1 MRNMPIGEMLKEYGY
16 ITDDQIKQ
24 ALAIQKQ
31 DRSKKLGQILV
42 ELGYITEKE
51 VLDALG
57 KRMGLQIIR
66 LDNFK
71 IDTSAVAR
79 IPKQLAVKYNMI
91 AIAEDQGKLT
101 VAMSD
106 PLNFYA
112 VEDVRQTTGM
122 TLEVYLAET
131 QNITKAIDL
140 YYAEVSAKSAA
151 AQANVSVDIP
161 TTQAVQ
167 ELEDAD
173 AGDDVPIVK
182 FLNSLLVHG
191 YTTHASDIHIE
202 PFETQTVVR
211 LRTDGMLVDYVTL
224 AASVNKQ
231 LIARIKIMSGLDIAE
246 RRVPQD
252 GHFRQIIDGYDMN
265 VRVSTLPTVY
275 GEKAVLRYLATN
287 TKLDNMGSYGMN
299 EENYQKMQ
307 TILRNPNG
315 IIYITGPTGS
325 GKTTTLYM
333 ILDTLAQKPINV
345 STVEDP
351 VERTLPRINQTQ
363 VNVLAGMTF
372 AAGLRALLRQDP
384 DVIMVGETRD
394 GETAEISVRA
404 AITGHL
410 VCSTLHTNDALSS
423 IVRLEDMGVEPYLV
437 ANSVVGIVAQ
447 RLMRKVCPNCKEEYV
462 PDSVECD
469 AMGAHPAKVVRGKG
483 CHMCNNTGYKG
494 RIAIHEI
501 VVVDK
506 KMRRMIADKVP
517 MDDITAYAVNVQGMT
532 TLKNSALQLVEEGVT
547 TVEEMLKICQTEVQG
562 GMRINNRE
570 RHFCQEEKEDR

>member
-16 ITDDQIKQ
+16 VTDEQIRE

-31 DRSKKLGQILV
+31 DRTKKLGQILV

-57 KRMGLQIIR
+57 KRMGLQIIK

-71 IDTSAVAR
+71 VDTNAVAR
-79 IPKQLAVKYNMI
+79 IPKQLASKYNMI
-91 AIAEDQGKLT
+91 AIAEDESKLT

-122 TLEVYLAET
+122 TLEVYLCESS
-131 QNITKAIDL
+131 NIVAAIDR
-140 YYAEVSAKSAA
+140 YYAEISTKTAA
-151 AQANVSVDIP
+151 QQANVGVDLP
-161 TTQAVQ
+161 TNQAVQ
-167 ELEDAD
+167 ELEEAD
-173 AGDDVPIVK
+173 VGDDVPIVK

-202 PFETQTVVR
+202 PFEKETVVR
-211 LRTDGMLVDYVTL
+211 LRTDGMLVQYVTL
-224 AASVNKQ
+224 AAAINKQ

-246 RRVPQD
+246 RRIPQD
-252 GHFRQIIDGYDMN
+252 GHFRQIIEGYDMN

-287 TKLDNMGSYGMN
+287 NKLDRTESYGMN
-299 EENYQKMQ
+299 QENYQKMQ

-351 VERTLPRINQTQ
+351 VERTLPHINQTQ

-372 AAGLRALLRQDP
+372 AAGLRSLLRQDP

-447 RLMRKVCPNCKEEYV
+447 RLMRKVCPNCKEEYE
-462 PDSVECD
+462 PDNVECE
-469 AMGAHPAKVVRGKG
+469 AMGAHPATVARGKG
-483 CHMCNNTGYKG
+483 CHQCNGTGYKG

-501 VVVDK
+501 VVIDK
-506 KMRRMIADKVP
+506 TLRRMIADKAD
-517 MDDITAYAVNVQGMT
+517 MDDMIRYAVEEQHMS
-532 TLKNSALQLVEEGVT
+532 TLKASALKLVEEKIT
-547 TVEEMLKICQTEVQG
+547 TVEEMLKVVQTSE
-562 GMRINNRE
+562 
-570 RHFCQEEKEDR
+570 

>member
-307 TILRNPNG
+307 TILKNPNG

-547 TVEEMLKICQTEVQG
+547 TVEEMLKICQTAE
-562 GMRINNRE
+562 
-570 RHFCQEEKEDR
+570 

>member
-16 ITDDQIKQ
+16 VTDDQIRE

-31 DRSKKLGQILV
+31 DRTKKLGQILV
-42 ELGYITEKE
+42 EQGYISEKE

-57 KRMGLQIIR
+57 KRMGLQIIK

-71 IDTSAVAR
+71 VDTNAVAR
-79 IPKQLAVKYNMI
+79 IPKQLATKYNMI
-91 AIAEDQGKLT
+91 AIAEDECKLT

-122 TLEVYLAET
+122 TLEVYLCESN
-131 QNITKAIDL
+131 NIIAAIDR
-140 YYAEVSAKSAA
+140 YYAEITTKQAA
-151 AQANVSVDIP
+151 TAANVSVDIP
-161 TTQAVQ
+161 TTQAVA

-173 AGDDVPIVK
+173 VGDDVPIVK

-202 PFETQTVVR
+202 PFEKETVVR
-211 LRTDGMLVDYVTL
+211 LRTDGMLVQYVTL
-224 AASVNKQ
+224 AATVNKQ

-252 GHFRQIIDGYDMN
+252 GHFRQIIEGYDMN

-287 TKLDNMGSYGMN
+287 NKLDRTESYGMN
-299 EENYQKMQ
+299 QENYAKMQ

-351 VERTLPRINQTQ
+351 VERTLPHINQTQ

-372 AAGLRALLRQDP
+372 AAGLRSLLRQDP

-410 VCSTLHTNDALSS
+410 VCSTLHTNDAISS

-447 RLMRKVCPNCKEEYV
+447 RLMRKVCPNCVEEYE
-462 PDSVECD
+462 PDCVECE

-483 CHMCNNTGYKG
+483 CHQCNGTGYKG

-501 VVVDK
+501 VVIDK
-506 KMRRMIADKVP
+506 KLRCMIADKA
-517 MDDITAYAVNVQGMT
+517 DIDEMVKYAVEEQGMS
-532 TLKNSALQLVEEGVT
+532 TLKASALKLVEEKIT
-547 TVEEMLKICQTEVQG
+547 TVEEMLKICQTAE
-562 GMRINNRE
+562 
-570 RHFCQEEKEDR
+570 

>member
-287 TKLDNMGSYGMN
+287 TKLDNMESYGMN
-299 EENYQKMQ
+299 EENYKKMQ

-517 MDDITAYAVNVQGMT
+517 MDDITAYAVNEQGMT

-547 TVEEMLKICQTEVQG
+547 TVEEMLKICQTAE
-562 GMRINNRE
+562 
-570 RHFCQEEKEDR
+570 

>member
-299 EENYQKMQ
+299 DENYKKMQ

-447 RLMRKVCPNCKEEYV
+447 RLMRKV
-462 PDSVECD
+462 
-469 AMGAHPAKVVRGKG
+469 
-483 CHMCNNTGYKG
+483 
-494 RIAIHEI
+494 
-501 VVVDK
+501 
-506 KMRRMIADKVP
+506 
-517 MDDITAYAVNVQGMT
+517 
-532 TLKNSALQLVEEGVT
+532 
-547 TVEEMLKICQTEVQG
+547 
-562 GMRINNRE
+562 
-570 RHFCQEEKEDR
+570 

>member
-16 ITDDQIKQ
+16 ITEEQIKQ

-31 DRSKKLGQILV
+31 DRSKKMGQILI

-57 KRMGLQIIR
+57 KRMGLQIIQ

-71 IDTSAVAR
+71 IDTAAVAR
-79 IPKQLAVKYNMI
+79 IPKPLAVKYSMI
-91 AIAEDQGKLT
+91 AIAEDGDKLT

-122 TLEVYLAET
+122 TLEVYLAES
-131 QNITKAIDL
+131 QNITKAINL
-140 YYAEVSAKSAA
+140 YYSEVSAKSAA
-151 AQANVSVDIP
+151 AQATIATDIP
-161 TTQAVQ
+161 EGPSVQ
-167 ELEDAD
+167 ELEEAD
-173 AGDDVPIVK
+173 AGDDAPIVK

-191 YTTHASDIHIE
+191 YTTHVSDIHIE
-202 PFETQTVVR
+202 PFEKTTQVR
-211 LRTDGMLVDYVTL
+211 LRSDGMLVDYLTL
-224 AASVNKQ
+224 SNTINKQ
-231 LIARIKIMSGLDIAE
+231 LVARIKIMSGLDIAE

-252 GHFRQIIDGYDMN
+252 GHFRQKIDGYDIN
-265 VRVSTLPTVY
+265 IRVSTLPTVY

-287 TKLDNMGSYGMN
+287 NKLDHVESYGMN
-299 EENYQKMQ
+299 AENYAKMNQ
-307 TILRNPNG
+307 ILRNPNG

-351 VERTLPRINQTQ
+351 VERNLPRINQTQ

-372 AAGLRALLRQDP
+372 SAGLRALLRQDP

-394 GETAEISVRA
+394 SETAEISVRA

-447 RLMRKVCPNCKEEYV
+447 RLMRKVCPYCKEEYT
-462 PDSVECD
+462 PDPVECE
-469 AMGAHPAKVVRGKG
+469 AIGAHVETAVRGKG
-483 CHMCNNTGYKG
+483 CHHCNNTGYKG

-501 VVVDK
+501 VIVDK
-506 KMRRMIADKVP
+506 KMRRMIADKVS
-517 MDDITAYAVNVQGMT
+517 MDDITDYAINEQGMK
-532 TLKNSALQLVEEGVT
+532 TLKMGALELVQQKVT
-547 TVEEMLKICQTEVQG
+547 TIEEMMKICQTAE
-562 GMRINNRE
+562 
-570 RHFCQEEKEDR
+570 

>member
-57 KRMGLQIIR
+57 KRMGLQIIK

-71 IDTSAVAR
+71 IDTAAVAR

-202 PFETQTVVR
+202 PFEKQTVVR

-287 TKLDNMGSYGMN
+287 TKLDHMDSYGMN
-299 EENYQKMQ
+299 EENYKKMQ

-462 PDSVECD
+462 PDSVECE

-494 RIAIHEI
+494 RISIHEI
-501 VVVDK
+501 VVIDK
-506 KMRRMIADKVP
+506 KLRRMIADKAP
-517 MDDITAYAVNVQGMT
+517 MDDITAYAVNEQGMS
-532 TLKNSALQLVEEGVT
+532 TLKQSALQLVEEGVT
-547 TVEEMLKICQTEVQG
+547 TVEEMLKICQTAE
-562 GMRINNRE
+562 
-570 RHFCQEEKEDR
+570 

>member
-16 ITDDQIKQ
+16 VTDEQIKQ

-31 DRSKKLGQILV
+31 DRSKKMGQILV
-42 ELGYITEKE
+42 ELGYVTEKE

-57 KRMGLQIIR
+57 KRMGLQIIK

-71 IDTSAVAR
+71 IDTAAVAR
-79 IPKQLAVKYNMI
+79 IPKQLASKYNMI
-91 AIAEDQGKLT
+91 AIAEDAGKLT

-131 QNITKAIDL
+131 ASIQKAISL
-140 YYAEVSAKSAA
+140 HYSEVSAKNAA
-151 AQANVSVDIP
+151 AQANISVDLP
-161 TTQAVQ
+161 TGPSVQ
-167 ELEDAD
+167 ELEEAD
-173 AGDDVPIVK
+173 VGDDVPIVK
-182 FLNSLLVHG
+182 FINSLLVHG
-191 YTTHASDIHIE
+191 YTTHVSDIHIE
-202 PFETQTVVR
+202 PFETETRVR
-211 LRTDGMLVDYVTL
+211 LRSDGMLVDYLTL
-224 AASVNKQ
+224 SNTINKQ

-252 GHFRQIIDGYDMN
+252 GHIRQMIDGYDMN
-265 VRVSTLPTVY
+265 LRVSTLPTVH

-287 TKLDNMGSYGMN
+287 NKLDLVESYGMN
-299 EENYQKMQ
+299 EENYKKMN

-351 VERTLPRINQTQ
+351 VERNLPKINQTQ

-372 AAGLRALLRQDP
+372 SAGLRALLRQDP

-447 RLMRKVCPNCKEEYV
+447 RLMRKVCPNCREEYV
-462 PDSVECD
+462 PDALECEGIGVQLHS
-469 AMGAHPAKVVRGKG
+469 AVRGKG
-483 CHMCNNTGYKG
+483 CHQCNNTGYKG

-501 VVVDK
+501 VIVDK
-506 KMRRMIADKVP
+506 KMKRMIADRVP
-517 MDDITAYAVNVQGMT
+517 MDDISEYAIKEQGMK
-532 TLKNSALQLVEEGVT
+532 TLKMSALQLVEDKVT
-547 TVEEMLKICQTEVQG
+547 TIEEMLKICQTAE
-562 GMRINNRE
+562 
-570 RHFCQEEKEDR
+570 

>member
-16 ITDDQIKQ
+16 VTDEQIKQ

-31 DRSKKLGQILV
+31 DRSKKMGQILV

-57 KRMGLQIIR
+57 KRMGLQIIK

-71 IDTSAVAR
+71 IDTTAVAR

-91 AIAEDQGKLT
+91 AIAEDEGKLT

-131 QNITKAIDL
+131 SSITRAINQ
-140 YYAEVSAKSAA
+140 YYSEVTAKNAA
-151 AQANVSVDIP
+151 AQANISVDLP
-161 TTQAVQ
+161 AGPNVQ
-167 ELEDAD
+167 ELEEAD

-202 PFETQTVVR
+202 PFEKNTIVR
-211 LRTDGMLVDYVTL
+211 LRSDGMLVDYLTL
-224 AASVNKQ
+224 ANTINKQ
-231 LIARIKIMSGLDIAE
+231 LVARIKIMSGLDIAE

-252 GHFRQIIDGYDMN
+252 GHFRQMIDGYDIN
-265 VRVSTLPTVY
+265 VRVSTLPTVF

-287 TKLDNMGSYGMN
+287 NKLDNVQSFGMN
-299 EENYQKMQ
+299 QENFEKMNR
-307 TILRNPNG
+307 ILRNPNG

-333 ILDTLAQKPINV
+333 ILDSLAQKPINI

-372 AAGLRALLRQDP
+372 GAGLRALLRQDP

-394 GETAEISVRA
+394 SETADISVRA

-423 IVRLEDMGVEPYLV
+423 IVRLEDMGIEPYLV

-447 RLMRKVCPNCKEEYV
+447 RLMRKVCPNCREEYA
-462 PDSVECD
+462 PDPIECE
-469 AMGAHPAKVVRGKG
+469 AMGAHPATVVRGKG

-494 RIAIHEI
+494 RISIHEI
-501 VVVDK
+501 VVIDK
-506 KMRRMIADKVP
+506 KIKRMIADKVP
-517 MDDITAYAVNVQGMT
+517 MDDITEYAIKEQGMK
-532 TLKNSALQLVEEGVT
+532 TLKMSAYELVEQKIT
-547 TVEEMLKICQTEVQG
+547 TVEEMLKICQTA
-562 GMRINNRE
+562 
-570 RHFCQEEKEDR
+570 D

>member
-16 ITDDQIKQ
+16 VTDEQIKQ

-31 DRSKKLGQILV
+31 DRSKKMGQILV

-57 KRMGLQIIR
+57 KRMGLQIIK

-91 AIAEDQGKLT
+91 AIAEDEGKLT

-131 QNITKAIDL
+131 SSITRAINQYYSEVTAKTAASQVNVDL
-140 YYAEVSAKSAA
+140 PAGPS
-151 AQANVSVDIP
+151 
-161 TTQAVQ
+161 VQ
-167 ELEDAD
+167 ELEEAD

-202 PFETQTVVR
+202 PFEKNTVVR
-211 LRTDGMLVDYVTL
+211 LRSDGMLVDYLTL
-224 AASVNKQ
+224 ANTINKQ
-231 LIARIKIMSGLDIAE
+231 LVARIKIMSGLDIAE

-252 GHFRQIIDGYDMN
+252 GHFRQMIDGYDIN

-287 TKLDNMGSYGMN
+287 NKLDNVQSFGMN
-299 EENYQKMQ
+299 QENYDKMNR
-307 TILRNPNG
+307 ILRNPNG

-333 ILDTLAQKPINV
+333 ILDSLAQKPINI

-372 AAGLRALLRQDP
+372 GAGLRALLRQDP

-394 GETAEISVRA
+394 AETADISVRA

-423 IVRLEDMGVEPYLV
+423 IVRLEDMGIEPYLV

-447 RLMRKVCPNCKEEYV
+447 RLMRKVCPNCREEYA
-462 PDSVECD
+462 PDPIECE
-469 AMGAHPAKVVRGKG
+469 AMGAHPATVVRGKG

-494 RIAIHEI
+494 RISIHEI
-501 VVVDK
+501 VVIDK
-506 KMRRMIADKVP
+506 KIKRMIADKVP
-517 MDDITAYAVNVQGMT
+517 MDDITEYAINEQGMK
-532 TLKNSALQLVEEGVT
+532 TLKMSAYELVEQKVT
-547 TVEEMLKICQTEVQG
+547 TVEEMLKICQTA
-562 GMRINNRE
+562 
-570 RHFCQEEKEDR
+570 D

>member
-517 MDDITAYAVNVQGMT
+517 MDDITSYAINEQGMT

-547 TVEEMLKICQTEVQG
+547 TVEEMLKICQTAE
-562 GMRINNRE
+562 
-570 RHFCQEEKEDR
+570 

>member
-24 ALAIQKQ
+24 ALALQKQ
-31 DRSKKLGQILV
+31 DRSKKTGQILV
-42 ELGYITEKE
+42 DLGYISEKE

-57 KRMGLQIIR
+57 KRMGLQIIK
-66 LDNFK
+66 LDSFK
-71 IDTSAVAR
+71 IDTAAVAR

-91 AIAEDQGKLT
+91 AIAEDEGKLT

-122 TLEVYLAET
+122 TLEVYLAES
-131 QNITKAIDL
+131 QSIEKAINL
-140 YYAEVSAKSAA
+140 YYSEVSAKSAA
-151 AQANVSVDIP
+151 EQANISVDLP
-161 TTQAVQ
+161 GGPNVQ
-167 ELEDAD
+167 ELEEAD

-202 PFETQTVVR
+202 PFEKNTFVR
-211 LRTDGMLVDYVTL
+211 LRTDGMLVDYLTL
-224 AASVNKQ
+224 ANTINKQ

-252 GHFRQIIDGYDMN
+252 GHFRQMIDGYDIN
-265 VRVSTLPTVY
+265 VRVSTLPTVH

-287 TKLDNMGSYGMN
+287 NKLDNMSSFGMN
-299 EENYQKMQ
+299 AENFQKMN

-315 IIYITGPTGS
+315 IIYVTGPTGS

-333 ILDTLAQKPINV
+333 ILDSLSQKPINI

-351 VERTLPRINQTQ
+351 VERNLPRINQTQ

-372 AAGLRALLRQDP
+372 GAGLRALLRQDP

-447 RLMRKVCPNCKEEYV
+447 RLMRKVCPNCREEYV
-462 PDSVECD
+462 PDSVECE
-469 AMGAHPAKVVRGKG
+469 AIGGHPASVVRGKG

-501 VVVDK
+501 VIIDK

-517 MDDITAYAVNVQGMT
+517 MDDITNYAITEQGMK
-532 TLKNSALQLVEEGVT
+532 TLKMSAYELVEQKVT
-547 TVEEMLKICQTEVQG
+547 SVEEMLKICQTAE
-562 GMRINNRE
+562 
-570 RHFCQEEKEDR
+570 

>member
-1 MRNMPIGEMLKEYGY
+1 MRNIPICEMLKEYGY

-517 MDDITAYAVNVQGMT
+517 MDDIAAYAVNVQGMT

-547 TVEEMLKICQTEVQG
+547 TVEEMLKICQTAE
-562 GMRINNRE
+562 
-570 RHFCQEEKEDR
+570 

>member
-483 CHMCNNTGYKG
+483 WHMCNNTGYKG

-517 MDDITAYAVNVQGMT
+517 MDDIAAYAVNVQGMT

-547 TVEEMLKICQTEVQG
+547 TVEEMLKICQTAE
-562 GMRINNRE
+562 
-570 RHFCQEEKEDR
+570 

>member
-16 ITDDQIKQ
+16 VTDEQIKQ

-31 DRSKKLGQILV
+31 DRSKKMGQILV

-57 KRMGLQIIR
+57 KRMGLQIIK

-71 IDTSAVAR
+71 IDTTAVAR

-91 AIAEDQGKLT
+91 AIAEDEGKLT

-131 QNITKAIDL
+131 SSITRAINQ
-140 YYAEVSAKSAA
+140 YYSEVTAKTAA
-151 AQANVSVDIP
+151 AQANISVDLP
-161 TTQAVQ
+161 AGPNVQ
-167 ELEDAD
+167 ELEEAD

-202 PFETQTVVR
+202 PFEKNTIVR
-211 LRTDGMLVDYVTL
+211 LRSDGMLVDYLTL
-224 AASVNKQ
+224 ANTINKQ
-231 LIARIKIMSGLDIAE
+231 LVARIKIMSGLDIAE

-252 GHFRQIIDGYDMN
+252 GHFRQMIDGYDIN
-265 VRVSTLPTVY
+265 VRVSTLPTVF

-287 TKLDNMGSYGMN
+287 NKLDNVQSFGMN
-299 EENYQKMQ
+299 QENFEKMNR
-307 TILRNPNG
+307 ILRNPNG

-333 ILDTLAQKPINV
+333 ILDSLAQKPINI

-372 AAGLRALLRQDP
+372 GAGLRALLRQDP

-394 GETAEISVRA
+394 SETADISVRA

-423 IVRLEDMGVEPYLV
+423 IVRLEDMGIEPYLV

-447 RLMRKVCPNCKEEYV
+447 RLMRKVCPNCREEYA
-462 PDSVECD
+462 PDPIECE
-469 AMGAHPAKVVRGKG
+469 AMGAHPATVVRGKG

-494 RIAIHEI
+494 RISIHEI
-501 VVVDK
+501 VVIDK
-506 KMRRMIADKVP
+506 KIKRMIADKVP
-517 MDDITAYAVNVQGMT
+517 MDDITEYAIKEQGMK
-532 TLKNSALQLVEEGVT
+532 TLKMSAYELVEQKIT
-547 TVEEMLKICQTEVQG
+547 TVEEMLKICQTA
-562 GMRINNRE
+562 
-570 RHFCQEEKEDR
+570 D

>member
-57 KRMGLQIIR
+57 KRMGLQIIK

-191 YTTHASDIHIE
+191 YTTRASDIHIE
-202 PFETQTVVR
+202 PFEKQTIVR

-287 TKLDNMGSYGMN
+287 TKLDNMESYGMN
-299 EENYQKMQ
+299 EENYKKMQ

-447 RLMRKVCPNCKEEYV
+447 RLMRKVCLNCKEEYV

-517 MDDITAYAVNVQGMT
+517 MDDITSYAVNEQGMT
-532 TLKNSALQLVEEGVT
+532 TLKSAALKLVEQGVT
-547 TVEEMLKICQTEVQG
+547 SVEEMLKICQTAE
-562 GMRINNRE
+562 
-570 RHFCQEEKEDR
+570 

>member
-469 AMGAHPAKVVRGKG
+469 AMGAHPAKVVRV
-483 CHMCNNTGYKG
+483 T
-494 RIAIHEI
+494 IPAIKD
-501 VVVDK
+501 VLPFMK
-506 KMRRMIADKVP
+506 SLLLTRK
-517 MDDITAYAVNVQGMT
+517 
-532 TLKNSALQLVEEGVT
+532 
-547 TVEEMLKICQTEVQG
+547 
-562 GMRINNRE
+562 
-570 RHFCQEEKEDR
+570 

>member
-547 TVEEMLKICQTEVQG
+547 TVEEMLKICQTAE
-562 GMRINNRE
+562 
-570 RHFCQEEKEDR
+570 

>member
-287 TKLDNMGSYGMN
+287 TKLDNMASYGMN

-547 TVEEMLKICQTEVQG
+547 TVEEMLKICQTAE
-562 GMRINNRE
+562 
-570 RHFCQEEKEDR
+570 

>member
-173 AGDDVPIVK
+173 VGDDVPIVK

-547 TVEEMLKICQTEVQG
+547 TVEEMLKICQTAE
-562 GMRINNRE
+562 
-570 RHFCQEEKEDR
+570 

>member
-16 ITDDQIKQ
+16 VTDEQIRE

-42 ELGYITEKE
+42 EQGYITEKE

-57 KRMGLQIIR
+57 KRMGLQIIK

-71 IDTSAVAR
+71 VDTNAVAR
-79 IPKQLAVKYNMI
+79 IPKQLASKYNMI
-91 AIAEDQGKLT
+91 AIAEDENKLT
-101 VAMSD
+101 VCMSD

-122 TLEVYLAET
+122 TLEVYLCESS
-131 QNITKAIDL
+131 NIVAAIDR
-140 YYAEVSAKSAA
+140 YYAEISTKTAA
-151 AQANVSVDIP
+151 QQANVGVDLP
-161 TTQAVQ
+161 TNAAVQ
-167 ELEDAD
+167 ELEEAD
-173 AGDDVPIVK
+173 VGDDVPIVK

-202 PFETQTVVR
+202 PFEKETIVR
-211 LRTDGMLVDYVTL
+211 LRTDGMLVQYVTL
-224 AASVNKQ
+224 AAAINKQ

-252 GHFRQIIDGYDMN
+252 GHFRQIIEGYDMN

-287 TKLDNMGSYGMN
+287 NKLDRTESYGMN
-299 EENYQKMQ
+299 QENYAKMQ

-351 VERTLPRINQTQ
+351 VERTLPHINQTQ

-372 AAGLRALLRQDP
+372 AAGLRSLLRQDP

-447 RLMRKVCPNCKEEYV
+447 RLMRKVCPNCVEEYE
-462 PDSVECD
+462 PDNVECE
-469 AMGAHPAKVVRGKG
+469 AMGAHPKTVVRGKG
-483 CHMCNNTGYKG
+483 CHQCNNTGYKG

-501 VVVDK
+501 VVIDK
-506 KMRRMIADKVP
+506 TLRRMIADKAD
-517 MDDITAYAVNVQGMT
+517 MDDMIKYAVEEQHMS
-532 TLKNSALQLVEEGVT
+532 TLKASALKLVEEKIT
-547 TVEEMLKICQTEVQG
+547 TVEEMMKVVQTAE
-562 GMRINNRE
+562 
-570 RHFCQEEKEDR
+570 

>member
-42 ELGYITEKE
+42 ELGYISEKE

-57 KRMGLQIIR
+57 KRMGLQIIK

-91 AIAEDQGKLT
+91 AIAEDEGKLT

-131 QNITKAIDL
+131 SNITKAIDL

-167 ELEDAD
+167 QLEDAD

-191 YTTHASDIHIE
+191 FTTHASDIHIE
-202 PFETQTVVR
+202 PFEKQTVVR

-224 AASVNKQ
+224 ASTINKQ

-287 TKLDNMGSYGMN
+287 NKLDRTESYGMN
-299 EENYQKMQ
+299 QENYQKMQ

-447 RLMRKVCPNCKEEYV
+447 RLMRKVCNNCKEEYT
-462 PDSVECD
+462 PDALECES
-469 AMGAHPAKVVRGKG
+469 MGAHPATVVRGKG

-506 KMRRMIADKVP
+506 KMRRMIADQVP
-517 MDDITAYAVNVQGMT
+517 MDDIAAYAINEQGMK
-532 TLKNSALQLVEEGVT
+532 TLKQSAYQLVEEKIT
-547 TVEEMLKICQTEVQG
+547 TVEEMLKICQTAE
-562 GMRINNRE
+562 
-570 RHFCQEEKEDR
+570 

>member
-517 MDDITAYAVNVQGMT
+517 MDDIAAYAVNVQGMT

-547 TVEEMLKICQTEVQG
+547 TVEEMLKICQTAE
-562 GMRINNRE
+562 
-570 RHFCQEEKEDR
+570 

>member
-173 AGDDVPIVK
+173 VGDV
-182 FLNSLLVHG
+182 
-191 YTTHASDIHIE
+191 
-202 PFETQTVVR
+202 
-211 LRTDGMLVDYVTL
+211 
-224 AASVNKQ
+224 SV
-231 LIARIKIMSGLDIAE
+231 
-246 RRVPQD
+246 
-252 GHFRQIIDGYDMN
+252 
-265 VRVSTLPTVY
+265 
-275 GEKAVLRYLATN
+275 
-287 TKLDNMGSYGMN
+287 
-299 EENYQKMQ
+299 
-307 TILRNPNG
+307 
-315 IIYITGPTGS
+315 
-325 GKTTTLYM
+325 
-333 ILDTLAQKPINV
+333 
-345 STVEDP
+345 
-351 VERTLPRINQTQ
+351 
-363 VNVLAGMTF
+363 
-372 AAGLRALLRQDP
+372 
-384 DVIMVGETRD
+384 
-394 GETAEISVRA
+394 
-404 AITGHL
+404 
-410 VCSTLHTNDALSS
+410 
-423 IVRLEDMGVEPYLV
+423 
-437 ANSVVGIVAQ
+437 
-447 RLMRKVCPNCKEEYV
+447 
-462 PDSVECD
+462 
-469 AMGAHPAKVVRGKG
+469 
-483 CHMCNNTGYKG
+483 
-494 RIAIHEI
+494 
-501 VVVDK
+501 
-506 KMRRMIADKVP
+506 
-517 MDDITAYAVNVQGMT
+517 
-532 TLKNSALQLVEEGVT
+532 
-547 TVEEMLKICQTEVQG
+547 
-562 GMRINNRE
+562 
-570 RHFCQEEKEDR
+570 

>member
-16 ITDDQIKQ
+16 VTDEQIKQ

-31 DRSKKLGQILV
+31 DRSKKMGQILV
-42 ELGYITEKE
+42 ELGYVTEKE

-57 KRMGLQIIR
+57 KRMGLQIIK

-79 IPKQLAVKYNMI
+79 IPKQLASKYNMI
-91 AIAEDQGKLT
+91 AIAEDTGKLT

-131 QNITKAIDL
+131 ASIQKAINL
-140 YYAEVSAKSAA
+140 YYSEVSAKNAA
-151 AQANVSVDIP
+151 AQANISVDIP
-161 TTQAVQ
+161 SGPSVQ
-167 ELEDAD
+167 ELEEAD

-182 FLNSLLVHG
+182 FINSLLVHG
-191 YTTHASDIHIE
+191 YTTHVSDIHIE
-202 PFETQTVVR
+202 PFETETRVR
-211 LRTDGMLVDYVTL
+211 LRSDGMLVDYLTL
-224 AASVNKQ
+224 SNTINKQ

-252 GHFRQIIDGYDMN
+252 GHIRQMIDGYDMN
-265 VRVSTLPTVY
+265 LRVSTLPTVH

-287 TKLDNMGSYGMN
+287 NKLDLVESYGMN
-299 EENYQKMQ
+299 EENYKKMN

-351 VERTLPRINQTQ
+351 VERNLPKINQTQ

-372 AAGLRALLRQDP
+372 SAGLRALLRQDP

-447 RLMRKVCPNCKEEYV
+447 RLMRKVCPNCCEEYV
-462 PDSVECD
+462 PDPLECE
-469 AMGAHPAKVVRGKG
+469 AIGTTLTSAVRGKG
-483 CHMCNNTGYKG
+483 CHQCNNTGYKG

-501 VVVDK
+501 VIVDK
-506 KMRRMIADKVP
+506 KMKRMIADRVP
-517 MDDITAYAVNVQGMT
+517 MDDITEYAVKEQGMK
-532 TLKNSALQLVEEGVT
+532 TLKVSALKLVEDKVT
-547 TVEEMLKICQTEVQG
+547 TIEEMLKICQTAE
-562 GMRINNRE
+562 
-570 RHFCQEEKEDR
+570 

>member
-16 ITDDQIKQ
+16 VTDEQIKQ

-31 DRSKKLGQILV
+31 DRSKKMGQILI
-42 ELGYITEKE
+42 ELGCITEKE

-57 KRMGLQIIR
+57 KRMGLQIIK

-71 IDTSAVAR
+71 IDTAAVAR

-91 AIAEDQGKLT
+91 AIAEDEGKLT

-122 TLEVYLAET
+122 TLEVYLAES
-131 QNITKAIDL
+131 QNITKAINL
-140 YYAEVSAKSAA
+140 YYSEVSAKTAA
-151 AQANVSVDIP
+151 AQATIANDIP
-161 TTQAVQ
+161 EGPSVQ
-167 ELEDAD
+167 ELEEAD
-173 AGDDVPIVK
+173 AGDDAPIVK

-191 YTTHASDIHIE
+191 YTTHVSDIHIE
-202 PFETQTVVR
+202 PFEKSTQVR
-211 LRTDGMLVDYVTL
+211 LRSDGMLVDYLTL
-224 AASVNKQ
+224 SNTINKQ
-231 LIARIKIMSGLDIAE
+231 LVARIKIMSGLDIAE

-252 GHFRQIIDGYDMN
+252 GHFRQKIDGYDIN
-265 VRVSTLPTVY
+265 IRVSTLPTVY

-287 TKLDNMGSYGMN
+287 NKLDHMESYGMN
-299 EENYQKMQ
+299 SENYAKMNQ
-307 TILRNPNG
+307 ILKNPNG

-351 VERTLPRINQTQ
+351 VERNLPRINQTQ

-372 AAGLRALLRQDP
+372 SAGLRALLRQDP

-447 RLMRKVCPNCKEEYV
+447 RLMRKVCPHCMEEYT
-462 PDSVECD
+462 PDPVECE
-469 AMGAHPAKVVRGKG
+469 AIGANVTRAVRGKG
-483 CHMCNNTGYKG
+483 CHHCNNTGYKG

-501 VVVDK
+501 VIVDK
-506 KMRRMIADKVP
+506 KMRRLIADKAP
-517 MDDITAYAVNVQGMT
+517 MDDIEAYAKNEQGMK
-532 TLKNSALQLVEEGVT
+532 TLKMSALELVEQKVT
-547 TVEEMLKICQTEVQG
+547 SIEEMLKICQTAE
-562 GMRINNRE
+562 
-570 RHFCQEEKEDR
+570 

>member
-42 ELGYITEKE
+42 DLNYISEKE

-57 KRMGLQIIR
+57 KRMGLQIIK
-66 LDNFK
+66 LDNFRV
-71 IDTSAVAR
+71 DTEAVAR
-79 IPKQLAVKYNMI
+79 IPKQLASKYNMI
-91 AIAEDQGKLT
+91 AIAEDEGKLT

-122 TLEVYLAET
+122 TLEVYLCESK
-131 QNITKAIDL
+131 NIEAAIDR
-140 YYAEVSAKSAA
+140 YYAELSTKSAA
-151 AQANVSVDIP
+151 QEVEVDIP
-161 TTQAVQ
+161 TTQAVAQ
-167 ELEDAD
+167 LEEAD

-191 YTTHASDIHIE
+191 YTTHVSDIHIE
-202 PFETQTVVR
+202 PFEKETIVR
-211 LRTDGMLVDYVTL
+211 LRTDGMLVKYVSL
-224 AASVNKQ
+224 AASVNRQ

-252 GHFRQIIDGYDMN
+252 GHFRQIIEGYDMN

-287 TKLDNMGSYGMN
+287 NKLDRTESYGMN
-299 EENYQKMQ
+299 QENYAKMQ

-351 VERTLPRINQTQ
+351 VERTLPNINQTQ

-372 AAGLRALLRQDP
+372 AAGLRSLLRQDP

-447 RLMRKVCPNCKEEYV
+447 RLMRKVCPNCMEEYE
-462 PDSVECD
+462 PDNVEIE
-469 AMGAHPAKVVRGKG
+469 AMGANPGKVVRGKG
-483 CHMCNNTGYKG
+483 CHQCNNTGYKG

-501 VVVDK
+501 VVIDK
-506 KMRRMIADKVP
+506 KLRRMIAEKAD
-517 MDDITAYAVNVQGMT
+517 MDEMINYAVNEQHMS
-532 TLKNSALQLVEEGVT
+532 TLKASAYKLVEEKIT
-547 TVEEMLKICQTEVQG
+547 TVEEMLKICQTAE
-562 GMRINNRE
+562 
-570 RHFCQEEKEDR
+570 

>member
-384 DVIMVGETRD
+384 DVIMVVETRD

-547 TVEEMLKICQTEVQG
+547 TVEEMLKICQTAE
-562 GMRINNRE
+562 
-570 RHFCQEEKEDR
+570 

>member
-191 YTTHASDIHIE
+191 YTTRASDIHIE
-202 PFETQTVVR
+202 PFEKQTVVR

-287 TKLDNMGSYGMN
+287 TKLDHMESYGMN
-299 EENYQKMQ
+299 EENYKKMQ

-462 PDSVECD
+462 PDTVECD

-501 VVVDK
+501 VVIDK
-506 KMRRMIADKVP
+506 KMRRMIADRVP
-517 MDDITAYAVNVQGMT
+517 MDDITAYAVNEQGMT
-532 TLKNSALQLVEEGVT
+532 TLKSAALQLVEEGVT
-547 TVEEMLKICQTEVQG
+547 SVEEMLKICQTAE
-562 GMRINNRE
+562 
-570 RHFCQEEKEDR
+570 

>member
-16 ITDDQIKQ
+16 VTDDQIKE
-24 ALAIQKQ
+24 ALAIQKT

-66 LDNFK
+66 LDTYK
-71 IDTSAVAR
+71 IDTNAVAR
-79 IPKQLAVKYNMI
+79 IPKQLAQKYNMI
-91 AIAEDQGKLT
+91 AISEEDGKLT

-122 TLEVYLAET
+122 TLEVYLAESD
-131 QNITKAIDL
+131 NITKAIDL
-140 YYAEVSAKSAA
+140 YYSEVSAKTAA
-151 AQANVSVDIP
+151 AQANVSSMPEAPSVK
-161 TTQAVQ
+161 
-167 ELEDAD
+167 ELEEAD

-191 YTTHASDIHIE
+191 YTTHVSDIHIE
-202 PFETQTVVR
+202 PFEHKTAVR
-211 LRTDGMLVDYVTL
+211 LRTDGLLVDYLQLSNTI
-224 AASVNKQ
+224 NKQ

-252 GHFRQIIDGYDMN
+252 GHFRNFIDGYDIN
-265 VRVSTLPTVY
+265 CRVSILPTVY
-275 GEKAVLRYLATN
+275 GEKAVLRYLSTN
-287 TKLDNMGSYGMN
+287 NKVDHMDSFGMN
-299 EENYQKMQ
+299 EENFEKMKRM
-307 TILRNPNG
+307 LRNPNG

-333 ILDTLAQKPINV
+333 ILDSLAQRPVNI
-345 STVEDP
+345 STIEDP
-351 VERTLPRINQTQ
+351 VERNLPRINQTQ

-372 AAGLRALLRQDP
+372 ESGLRALLRQDP
-384 DVIMVGETRD
+384 DIIMVGETRD
-394 GETAEISVRA
+394 AETAQISVRA

-423 IVRLEDMGVEPYLV
+423 LVRLEDMGVEPYLV

-447 RLMRKVCPNCKEEYV
+447 RLMRKVCPNCREEYE
-462 PDSVECD
+462 PNETECK
-469 AMGAHPAKVVRGKG
+469 AMGQHPATVVRGKG

-494 RIAIHEI
+494 RISIHEMVLI
-501 VVVDK
+501 DK
-506 KMRRMIADKVP
+506 HLKRLITERAP
-517 MDDITAYAVNVQGMT
+517 MDDLIEYATKEQNMK
-532 TLKNSALQLVEEGVT
+532 TLKDSAYQLVEEKVT
-547 TVEEMLKICQTEVQG
+547 SVEEMLKICQTAE
-562 GMRINNRE
+562 
-570 RHFCQEEKEDR
+570 

>member
-191 YTTHASDIHIE
+191 YTTRASDIHIE
-202 PFETQTVVR
+202 PFEKQTVVR

-287 TKLDNMGSYGMN
+287 TKLDHMESYGMN
-299 EENYQKMQ
+299 EENYKKMQ

-462 PDSVECD
+462 PDTVECD

-501 VVVDK
+501 VVIDK

-517 MDDITAYAVNVQGMT
+517 MDDITAYAVNEQGMT
-532 TLKNSALQLVEEGVT
+532 TLKSAALQLVEEGVT
-547 TVEEMLKICQTEVQG
+547 SVEEMLKICQTAE
-562 GMRINNRE
+562 
-570 RHFCQEEKEDR
+570 